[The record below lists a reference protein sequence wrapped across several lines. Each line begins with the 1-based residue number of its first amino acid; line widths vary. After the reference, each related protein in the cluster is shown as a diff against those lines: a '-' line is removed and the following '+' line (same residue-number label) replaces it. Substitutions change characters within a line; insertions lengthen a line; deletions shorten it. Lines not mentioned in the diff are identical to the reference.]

1 MNLAMSLLASASTI
15 VRRASSGDTDSEI
28 SLSSTLEMS
37 KGPMADE
44 RILFVDDAG
53 PIRELAK
60 HVYPGAVTC
69 RGIETAIDL
78 MKHNSWD
85 LVSMDF
91 TLDGTLQDQRWD
103 TGGMVLSRW
112 IADNTPDVAKFI
124 VHSHSRPGSI
134 KMARNIL
141 EAGYDVVWHPWGD
154 DAPQSLEAWIADLS

>member
-15 VRRASSGDTDSEI
+15 VRRASSGGTDSETF
-28 SLSSTLEMS
+28 SSSTPVTS
-37 KGPMADE
+37 KRPMADE
-44 RILFVDDAG
+44 RVLFVDDAST
-53 PIRELAK
+53 IRELAR
-60 HVYPGAVTC
+60 HIYPGAVTC
-69 RGIETAIDL
+69 RKIETAQDL
-78 MKHNSWD
+78 MRHNSWD

-91 TLDGTLQDQRWD
+91 TLDGTLFDDRWD

-134 KMARNIL
+134 KMARDIL

-154 DAPQSLEAWIADLS
+154 DKAQDLEAWIADLS